1 MEDIKV
7 TIGKNITKLRKKQN
21 LTQNQLAEKLNYS
34 DNAVSRWERGEV
46 SPSIETLEQ
55 IAHVFNVPIANLL
68 AEDAWEITTKYNKK
82 QAYNRLAVI
91 LIFVSLVWLIATI
104 TFVYSKLI
112 FNNIFW
118 QVFIWAIPVSCLILL
133 PFNKYWGRY
142 IYQFVIFSVFQ
153 WSILLCVFLQFLQYN
168 LWLIFIIGI
177 PIQVGLCIW
186 AFIKP
191 KKYNE
196 NN

>member
-7 TIGKNITKLRKKQN
+7 IIGKNITKLRKKHN

-55 IAHVFNVPIANLL
+55 IAQVFNVPIANLL

-112 FNNIFW
+112 FNTIFW
-118 QVFIWAIPVSCLILL
+118 QVFIWAVPLSCLILL
-133 PFNKYWGRY
+133 P
-142 IYQFVIFSVFQ
+142 Q
-153 WSILLCVFLQFLQYN
+153 
-168 LWLIFIIGI
+168 
-177 PIQVGLCIW
+177 
-186 AFIKP
+186 
-191 KKYNE
+191 KKK
-196 NN
+196 